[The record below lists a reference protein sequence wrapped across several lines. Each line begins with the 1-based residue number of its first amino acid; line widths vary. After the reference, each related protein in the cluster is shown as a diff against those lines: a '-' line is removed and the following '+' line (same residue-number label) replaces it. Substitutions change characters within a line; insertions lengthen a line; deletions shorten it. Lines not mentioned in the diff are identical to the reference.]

1 MTFDTVIIGSH
12 VVLPT
17 GIVDKNIVL
26 DDGKIITLTNEIPSC
41 DLKINAD
48 ELLAIPGVIDPHVH
62 YGVYSPIEQAAVSE
76 SHAAAIGGITT
87 MMRMIRLGDS
97 YKKSL
102 LSQLDASS
110 KSHYVDYTAHAS
122 IFNHQQ
128 VDEMKY
134 CVENGI
140 TSFKLYMNLGGD
152 VGHVYMEMQPGKN
165 LLQEQHVEVNS
176 EIIQRVV
183 EEAASLRCP
192 LVVHAEDYE
201 ECACGIK
208 KAKKKNLDGLPA
220 WSKSRPTES
229 ESKSIKTI
237 SKFARDS
244 NCVLYFA
251 HIGSRRA
258 LEQINEEKKNGTK
271 ILTETCPH
279 YLTLSHEKQEGY
291 LAKVMPPVRSKDDVS
306 FVWNTINQNQIDTV
320 GTDHVANQLKLKL
333 DGNTVWD
340 ALAGFPSIGVSL
352 SLLLSEGVN
361 KNRITISQLTNLT
374 SLNAAKIFGMY
385 PAKGSLETNSDADI
399 TLVDLKKEQKATSE
413 LFGGFSD
420 YTVYQDWKLK
430 GWPVK
435 TIVRGEVVSEDFQ
448 VVGKQ
453 GYGKLVPRKTM
464 ST

>member
-62 YGVYSPIEQAAVSE
+62 YGVYSPIEKAAVSE
-76 SHAAAIGGITT
+76 SHAAAIGGVTT
-87 MMRMIRLGDS
+87 MMRMLRLGDS

-110 KSHYVDYTAHAS
+110 KSHYVDYAIHAS
-122 IFNHQQ
+122 IFNNQQ
-128 VDEMKY
+128 VDEMEY

-152 VGHVYMEMQPGKN
+152 VGHVYMDMQPGKN

-176 EIIQRVV
+176 EVVQRVV
-183 EEAASLRCP
+183 EKAASLRCP

-208 KAKKKNLDGLPA
+208 KAKEKNLDGLPA
-220 WSKSRPTES
+220 WSKSRSTES

-291 LAKVMPPVRSKDDVS
+291 LAKVMPPVRSKEDVS
-306 FVWNTINQNQIDTV
+306 FVWNTINQNQIDTIA
-320 GTDHVANQLKLKL
+320 TDHVANQLKLKL
-333 DGNTVWD
+333 GGNTVWD

-374 SLNAAKIFGMY
+374 SLNTAKIFGMY
-385 PAKGSLETNSDADI
+385 PAKGSLEPNSDADI
-399 TLVDLKKEQKATSE
+399 TLVDLKKEHKVTSE

-435 TIVRGEVVSEDFQ
+435 TIVRGEIMSEDFQ

>member
-62 YGVYSPIEQAAVSE
+62 YGVYSPIEKAAVSE
-76 SHAAAIGGITT
+76 SHAAAIGGVTT
-87 MMRMIRLGDS
+87 MMRMLRLGDS

-110 KSHYVDYTAHAS
+110 KSHYVDYAIHAS
-122 IFNHQQ
+122 IFNNQQ
-128 VDEMKY
+128 VDEMEY

-152 VGHVYMEMQPGKN
+152 VGHVYMDMQPGKN

-176 EIIQRVV
+176 ETVQRVV
-183 EEAASLRCP
+183 EKAASLRCP

-208 KAKKKNLDGLPA
+208 KAKEKNLDGLPA
-220 WSKSRPTES
+220 WSKSRSTES

-291 LAKVMPPVRSKDDVS
+291 LAKVMPPVRSKEDVS
-306 FVWNTINQNQIDTV
+306 FVWNTINQNQIDTIA
-320 GTDHVANQLKLKL
+320 TDHVANQLKLKL
-333 DGNTVWD
+333 GGNTVWD

-385 PAKGSLETNSDADI
+385 PAKGSLEPNSDADI
-399 TLVDLKKEQKATSE
+399 TLVDLKKEHKATSE

-435 TIVRGEVVSEDFQ
+435 TIVRGEIVSEDFQ

>member
-17 GIVDKNIVL
+17 GIIDKNIVL
-26 DDGKIITLTNEIPSC
+26 DDGKIVTLTNEIPSC
-41 DLKINAD
+41 DLKVNAD

-176 EIIQRVV
+176 EIVQSVV
-183 EEAASLRCP
+183 EKAASLSCP
-192 LVVHAEDYE
+192 VVVHAEDYE
-201 ECACGIK
+201 ECGCGIK
-208 KAKKKNLDGLPA
+208 KAKEKNLDGLPA
-220 WSKSRPTES
+220 WSKSRSTES

-271 ILTETCPH
+271 IFTETCPH

-385 PAKGSLETNSDADI
+385 PAKGSLEPNSDADI
-399 TLVDLKKEQKATSE
+399 TLVDLKKEHKATSE

-435 TIVRGEVVSEDFQ
+435 TIVRGEIVSEDFQ

>member
-26 DDGKIITLTNEIPSC
+26 DDGKIATLTNEIPSC
-41 DLKINAD
+41 DLKINAN

-76 SHAAAIGGITT
+76 SHAAAIGGVTT
-87 MMRMIRLGDS
+87 MMRMLRLGDS

-102 LSQLDASS
+102 LPQLDASS
-110 KSHYVDYTAHAS
+110 KSHYVDYAIHAS

-128 VDEMKY
+128 VDEMEY

-152 VGHVYMEMQPGKN
+152 VGHVYMDMQPGKN

-176 EIIQRVV
+176 EIVQRVV
-183 EEAASLRCP
+183 EKAASLRCP

-208 KAKKKNLDGLPA
+208 KAKEKNLDGLPA
-220 WSKSRPTES
+220 WSKSRSTES
-229 ESKSIKTI
+229 ESKSIKII
-237 SKFARDS
+237 SKYARDF

-291 LAKVMPPVRSKDDVS
+291 LAKVMPPVRSEDDVS

-320 GTDHVANQLKLKL
+320 GTDHVANQLNLKL

-374 SLNAAKIFGMY
+374 SLNTAKIFGMY
-385 PAKGSLETNSDADI
+385 PAKGSLEPNSDADI
-399 TLVDLKKEQKATSE
+399 TLVDLKKEHKATSE

-435 TIVRGEVVSEDFQ
+435 TIVRGEIVSEDFQ

>member
-1 MTFDTVIIGSH
+1 M
-12 VVLPT
+12 
-17 GIVDKNIVL
+17 
-26 DDGKIITLTNEIPSC
+26 E
-41 DLKINAD
+41 
-48 ELLAIPGVIDPHVH
+48 
-62 YGVYSPIEQAAVSE
+62 
-76 SHAAAIGGITT
+76 
-87 MMRMIRLGDS
+87 
-97 YKKSL
+97 
-102 LSQLDASS
+102 
-110 KSHYVDYTAHAS
+110 
-122 IFNHQQ
+122 
-128 VDEMKY
+128 Y

-152 VGHVYMEMQPGKN
+152 VGHVYMDMKPGKN
-165 LLQEQHVEVNS
+165 LLQEQRVEVNS
-176 EIIQRVV
+176 EIIQKVV
-183 EEAASLRCP
+183 EKAASLNCP
-192 LVVHAEDYE
+192 VLVHAEDYE
-201 ECACGIK
+201 QCACGIK
-208 KAKKKNLDGLPA
+208 KAKEKNQDGLPA
-220 WSKSRPTES
+220 WSQSRPTES
-229 ESKSIKTI
+229 ESKSIKII

-279 YLTLSHEKQEGY
+279 YLTLSHEKQDGY
-291 LAKVMPPVRSKDDVS
+291 LAKVMPPVRSKEDVS
-306 FVWNTINQNQIDTV
+306 FVWNAINQNQIDTV
-320 GTDHVANQLKLKL
+320 ATDHVANQLKLKL
-333 DGNTVWD
+333 GGNTVWD

-385 PAKGSLETNSDADI
+385 PAKGSLEPNSDADI
-399 TLVDLKKEQKATSE
+399 TLVDLKKEHKATSE

-435 TIVRGEVVSEDFQ
+435 TIVRGEIVSEDFQ

-453 GYGKLVPRKTM
+453 DYGKLVPRKTM

>member
-26 DDGKIITLTNEIPSC
+26 DDGKIVRITNEIPSC
-41 DLKINAD
+41 DLKVNAD
-48 ELLAIPGVIDPHVH
+48 GLLAIPGIIDPHVH

-87 MMRMIRLGDS
+87 MMRMLRLGDS

-102 LSQLDASS
+102 LSHLDASS
-110 KSHYVDYTAHAS
+110 KSHYVDYTIHAS

-128 VDEMKY
+128 VDEMEY

-152 VGHVYMEMQPGKN
+152 VGHVYMDMQPGKN

-183 EEAASLRCP
+183 EKAASLRCP

-208 KAKKKNLDGLPA
+208 KAKEKNLDGLPA
-220 WSKSRPTES
+220 WSKSRSTES
-229 ESKSIKTI
+229 ESKSIKII
-237 SKFARDS
+237 SKYARDF

-291 LAKVMPPVRSKDDVS
+291 LAKVMPPVRSEDDVS
-306 FVWNTINQNQIDTV
+306 FVWNTINQNQIDTI
-320 GTDHVANQLKLKL
+320 GTDHVANQLNLKL

-374 SLNAAKIFGMY
+374 SLNTAKIFGMY
-385 PAKGSLETNSDADI
+385 PAKGSLEPNSDADI
-399 TLVDLKKEQKATSE
+399 TLVDLKKEHKATSE

-435 TIVRGEVVSEDFQ
+435 TIVRGEIVSEDFQ

>member
-17 GIVDKNIVL
+17 GIIDKNIVL
-26 DDGKIITLTNEIPSC
+26 DDGKIATLTNEIPSC

-48 ELLAIPGVIDPHVH
+48 GLLAIPGVIDPHVH

-110 KSHYVDYTAHAS
+110 KSHYIDYTAHAS

-176 EIIQRVV
+176 ELVQRVV
-183 EEAASLRCP
+183 QEAASLRCP

-220 WSKSRPTES
+220 WSKSRSTES

-271 ILTETCPH
+271 IFTETCPH

-374 SLNAAKIFGMY
+374 SLNTAKIFGMY
-385 PAKGSLETNSDADI
+385 PAKGSLEPNSDADI

-435 TIVRGEVVSEDFQ
+435 TIVRGEIISEDFQ

-453 GYGKLVPRKTM
+453 GYGKLVSRKIM